1 MQNTY
6 ESPDVIQ
13 IGQAPSVILGAKALG
28 MWDSNTQSEGTQVID
43 PETDIDE

>member
-13 IGQAPSVILGAKALG
+13 IGEAGSMILGTKVHGYFDTFTGA
-28 MWDSNTQSEGTQVID
+28 EGTYALD
-43 PETDIDE
+43 MYDIDE

>member
-13 IGQAPSVILGAKALG
+13 IGQAPSVILGEKELA
-28 MWDSNTQSEGTQVID
+28 MWDSATQSEGTHVVD
-43 PETDIDE
+43 PDTDIDE